1 MSRRMNAIVV
11 ALILFAAL
19 SVPRPARAQ
28 GVGSC
33 FAFGEWV
40 ISQGGQVYFVEP
52 SLTPPF
58 AIIGVELYGQGFSV
72 LCIP

>member
-11 ALILFAAL
+11 AVVLAVLLIATA
-19 SVPRPARAQ
+19 ARAQ

-52 SLTPPF
+52 SFTPPF

-72 LCIP
+72 LCLPS